1 MLTNP
6 LNLKVKLQAKQM
18 HTDICAHL
26 DSQVTLGIQD
36 DGLKNKEVGRELFLF
51 PMQLLRNKSYQW
63 KAARQNGR
71 QENKVKV
78 GTFLISFTPQ
88 KMCQMT

>member
-1 MLTNP
+1 
-6 LNLKVKLQAKQM
+6 M
-18 HTDICAHL
+18 HTDISAHSV
-26 DSQVTLGIQD
+26 SQLTLGIQD

-71 QENKVKV
+71 KENKMK
-78 GTFLISFTPQ
+78 GDSFLISFTPH
-88 KMCQMT
+88 KMCQTTLK

>member
-1 MLTNP
+1 
-6 LNLKVKLQAKQM
+6 M
-18 HTDICAHL
+18 HTDISAHSV
-26 DSQVTLGIQD
+26 SQLTLGIQD

-71 QENKVKV
+71 KQNKMNKRTLSKMVVKV
-78 GTFLISFTPQ
+78 FVLNYAYRIHHHRIHN
-88 KMCQMT
+88 KNL